1 MSEGVDRVAITEM
14 YQRLI
19 QERDKAI
26 DANDSIERDIETSR
40 NFQEEFCCSD
50 PFYIEQVEVVK
61 ASMPDDV
68 TSGTVGAYL
77 YGCFQPELAV
87 EIGCTPACSDGLKN
101 PDIDDCNIASY
112 EKEGGELR
120 KLNEVNTEEANVF
133 VAENEKITLEDRQQL
148 RQDGVGVI
156 TTFNQDGNSINYVL
170 GESIDLD
177 QPEYTEP
184 PPEEESST
192 WYWGWILIFFAITI
206 AVGSAIAFLR

>member
-1 MSEGVDRVAITEM
+1 MEEGVDRVAIAEM

-19 QERDKAI
+19 QERDKEI
-26 DANDSIERDIETSR
+26 DVDADVERDIETSR
-40 NFQEEFCCSD
+40 NFQEEFCCTD
-50 PFYIEQVEVVK
+50 PFYIEQMEVIK
-61 ASMPDDV
+61 ASMPEDV

-101 PDIDDCNIASY
+101 PDIEDCNIASY

-120 KLNEVNTEEANVF
+120 KLNNVNTEEANVF
-133 VAENEKITLEDRQQL
+133 IAENEEITLEDRQQL
-148 RQDGVGVI
+148 RQDGVSVI
-156 TTFNQDGNSINYVL
+156 TTFNQDGDSINYVL

-184 PPEEESST
+184 PPEEEPYT
-192 WYWGWILIFFAITI
+192 WYWGWIFIFFAVMI
-206 AVGSAIAFLR
+206 AIGLAFAILR